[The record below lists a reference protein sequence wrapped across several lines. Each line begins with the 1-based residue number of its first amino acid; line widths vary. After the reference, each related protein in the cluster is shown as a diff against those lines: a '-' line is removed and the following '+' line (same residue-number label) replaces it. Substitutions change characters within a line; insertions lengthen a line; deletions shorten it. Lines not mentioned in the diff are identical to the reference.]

1 MEEIEIRKNEL
12 QSELKKYNLEIRG
25 DSRLSYCY
33 INNTLGSEWDIKK
46 VVFEICLTNWLFNYT
61 NYPIICDSMFKHY
74 SKLFVNKSVGYNYV
88 KTYVQPYIKSHTI
101 YSMGGI
107 PQKWPWIK

>member
-1 MEEIEIRKNEL
+1 MEETNIRRNQLEL
-12 QSELKKYNLEIRG
+12 ELKKYNLEIRS

-33 INNTLGSEWDIKK
+33 INNKLGEEWDIKK

-61 NYPIICDSMFKHY
+61 NYPLICDSVFKHY
-74 SKLFVNKSVGYNYV
+74 SKLFVNKSMGYNYV
-88 KTYVQPYIKSHTI
+88 KTYVQPHIKYQTI
-101 YSMGGI
+101 HSMGGI